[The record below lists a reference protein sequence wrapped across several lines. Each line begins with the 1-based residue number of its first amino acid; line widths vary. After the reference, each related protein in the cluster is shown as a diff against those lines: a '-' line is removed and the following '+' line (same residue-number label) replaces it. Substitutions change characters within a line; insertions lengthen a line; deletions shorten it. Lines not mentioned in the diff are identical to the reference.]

1 VEEVAFRLQVSG
13 VRYPVV
19 GREVDIRRAAPE
31 DAEALSRIAFAA
43 KRHWG
48 YPESWIRH
56 WRESLTITP
65 DFIRNNG
72 VYAAVSGDE
81 LLAFYALTGKGRTV
95 ELEHLWVSP
104 GWIGKGIGRVLF
116 EHAMLEAASGGAD
129 AVEIEA
135 DPNAEGF
142 YRRMGARRIG
152 ENRYEIDGHER
163 VLPLMVVEIGD
174 RPIL

>member
-1 VEEVAFRLQVSG
+1 VVDSEVE
-13 VRYPVV
+13 
-19 GREVDIRRAAPE
+19 IRRAAPE

-43 KRHWG
+43 KRYWG
-48 YPESWIRH
+48 YPEFWIRH

-65 DFIRNNG
+65 NFIRNNG
-72 VYAAVSGDE
+72 VYAAVSGGE
-81 LLAFYALTGKGRTV
+81 PIAFYALMWKGRRV

-116 EHAMLEAASGGAD
+116 EHAVREAASGGAD

-163 VLPLMVVEIGD
+163 VLPLMVAEIGD
-174 RPIL
+174 RPAL